1 MKQLKDYMKQL
12 KDYEKTWL
20 MKDKSLIDKALLK

>member
-20 MKDKSLIDKALLK
+20 MKGKSLIDKALLK